1 MFLLNI
7 LVLVIVVAASV
18 GIISSIAL
26 VMFSEN
32 ESEKNSQVMSID
44 SADIVFKNGAV
55 YTVDKNNSWADA
67 IAISDGKIIFVGTNN
82 DAKNYISDDT
92 QVIDLN
98 GKMIL
103 PGFHDSHMHP
113 LDMALALSGCNLYDL
128 WDKEL
133 YLETIK
139 DCVVDQEDKEWVTGM
154 GFALPDYDS
163 YSLNKTDLDR
173 IVSDKPAGFM
183 DMDGHAVWVNSKM
196 LEVKGIDKNSQ
207 DPPGGTIVKDPNTG
221 EPTGLFLDDAMFLID
236 EFALDGSDP
245 DSYEGAKQALA
256 MLSSGGIT
264 SFVEAMT
271 FEGYEELFRTLDSNG
286 ELNFRVNL
294 SLWVDSLQDRSQV
307 EFLKEQYSND
317 KQSHVRANLAKLFV
331 DQGIETQTGAVFE
344 PYYDENGSITDNYG
358 QLSFSS
364 DDLKFYV
371 TELEKAGFQIHIHAV
386 GDKAIRQSLDAFEV
400 SKNENNLSE
409 TRNTIAH
416 VYLVHPDDISRFAE
430 LEVIPNYQAFWAYTA
445 EGWFEGIES
454 NLGTER
460 AYSLF
465 PFANLH
471 DAGARIS
478 MGSDWPVTTYE
489 PLQAIEVGMTRQ
501 DPYSDSG
508 TVLGQEQRLDLETLI
523 EAYTINGAY
532 LMQQDDITG
541 SIEVGKYADLV
552 VLEKNLFEISPQE
565 IGDVKVMMTMFEGKE
580 IYRDGI

>member
-1 MFLLNI
+1 LNI
-7 LVLVIVVAASV
+7 LVLVIIVTVSV
-18 GIISSIAL
+18 GLISSLAIITL
-26 VMFSEN
+26 SESA
-32 ESEKNSQVMSID
+32 SEKNPQVMSID
-44 SADIVFKNGAV
+44 SADVVFKNGAI

-67 IAISDGKIIFVGTNN
+67 IAITNGKISFVGTN
-82 DAKNYISDDT
+82 DAVENYISDET

-98 GKMIL
+98 GKMLL
-103 PGFHDSHMHP
+103 PGFHDTHMHP
-113 LDMALALSGCNLYDL
+113 LDMAIALSACNLYDL

-133 YLETIK
+133 YLETIE
-139 DCVVDQEDKEWVTGM
+139 DCVIDQEDKEWVTGM
-154 GFALPDYDS
+154 GFALPDYDP
-163 YSLNKTDLDR
+163 YSLDKTDLDK
-173 IVSDKPAGFM
+173 IISDKPAGFM

-196 LEVKGIDKNSQ
+196 LEIKGIDKNTPN
-207 DPPGGTIVKDPNTG
+207 PPGGTVVKDPNTG

-236 EFALDGSDP
+236 EFALDGNDP

-256 MLSSGGIT
+256 MLSSGGVT

-294 SLWVDSLQDRSQV
+294 SLWVDSFQDYSQI

-317 KQSHVRANLAKLFV
+317 KQSHVRANLAKIFV

-344 PYYDENGSITDNYG
+344 PYYNEDGIISDNYG

-364 DDLKFYV
+364 DDLKFYI
-371 TELEKAGFQIHIHAV
+371 TELEKVGFQIHVHAV
-386 GDKAIRQSLDAFEV
+386 GDKAIRKTLDAFEA
-400 SKNENNLSE
+400 SRTENNLSG
-409 TRNTIAH
+409 TRNTISH
-416 VYLVHPDDISRFAE
+416 VYLVNSDDIPRFAE

-445 EGWFEGIES
+445 EGWFDGIES
-454 NLGTER
+454 SLGTER
-460 AYSLF
+460 AYSIF
-465 PFANLH
+465 PFASLH
-471 DAGARIS
+471 DAGAMIS

-501 DPYSDSG
+501 DPYSNSG
-508 TVLGQEQRLDLETLI
+508 PILGQEQRLDLETLL

-552 VLEKNLFEISPQE
+552 VLEKNLFDISPQE

-580 IYRDGI
+580 VYRDGI

>member
-1 MFLLNI
+1 M
-7 LVLVIVVAASV
+7 VV
-18 GIISSIAL
+18 
-26 VMFSEN
+26 E
-32 ESEKNSQVMSID
+32 EKSQTKIID
-44 SADIVFKNGAV
+44 SADTVFTNGAV
-55 YTVDKNNSWADA
+55 YTVDKSNSWAEA
-67 IAISDGKIIFVGTNN
+67 IAISNGKISFVGT
-82 DAKNYISDDT
+82 DEDVENYISDET
-92 QVIDLN
+92 NVIDLD

-128 WDKEL
+128 YDKEL
-133 YLETIK
+133 YLETIET
-139 DCVVDQEDKEWVTGM
+139 CVQEQEDQEWVTGM
-154 GFALPDYDS
+154 GFWLPDYDP
-163 YSLNKTDLDR
+163 YSLDKTDLDE

-196 LEVKGIDKNSQ
+196 LEIRGIDKNSQ
-207 DPPGGTIVKDPNTG
+207 DPPGGTIVKDLITG

-236 EFALDGSDP
+236 EFALDGTDP
-245 DSYEGAKQALA
+245 DNYEATKQALA

-271 FEGYEELFRTLDSNG
+271 FEGYEELFRTLDSND

-294 SLWVDSLQDRSQV
+294 SLWVDSLQDYSQIDY
-307 EFLKEQYSND
+307 LKDQYSND
-317 KQSHVRANLAKLFV
+317 IHSHVRTNLAKLFV

-344 PYYDENGSITDNYG
+344 PYFDENGSVTENYG
-358 QLSFSS
+358 QLSFSTE
-364 DDLKFYV
+364 DLQFYV

-386 GDKAIRQSLDAFEV
+386 GDKAIRQSLDALEV
-400 SKNENNLSE
+400 SRIENGLSG

-416 VYLVHPDDISRFAE
+416 VYLVHPDDVSRFSE

-454 NLGTER
+454 SLGTER

-465 PFANLH
+465 SFASLH
-471 DAGARIS
+471 NAGARIA

-508 TVLGQEQRLDLETLI
+508 PVLGEDQRLDLETLI

-552 VLEKNLFEISPQE
+552 VLEKNLFDISPQE
-565 IGDVKVMMTMFEGKE
+565 IGDVKVMMTLFEGKE
-580 IYRDGI
+580 VFRDGI